1 MSATVIPGEVGC
13 CRLRENIQGGTQMG
27 LVINTNISS
36 INAQRNL
43 SRTENALNSSLAK
56 LSSGLRITAAK
67 DDAAG
72 LAISEKLRAQIRGMS
87 QAERNANDGISL
99 VQTAEGA
106 LDEVSSILIRMR
118 ELSVQAATG
127 TLGAEERV
135 YLDSEYDKLLDE
147 INRIASVTEF
157 NGQRLLNGASSTGI
171 SFQVGLSSNV
181 MDRITVSIM
190 NTFASQLGTG
200 TFLISQTLSTVTGAR
215 SAMDVIDAA
224 IQDISGTR
232 GDLGAVQNRL
242 ATTVSNLA
250 TQRENLSAAN
260 SRIRDVDVA
269 AETVNMTRSQILMQ
283 AGVSVLAQANQ
294 LPSMA
299 LSLIGA

>member
-1 MSATVIPGEVGC
+1 
-13 CRLRENIQGGTQMG
+13 MG
-27 LVINTNISS
+27 LVINTNIAS

-43 SRTENALNSSLAK
+43 SRTEDDLHSSLAK
-56 LSSGLRITAAK
+56 LSSGMRITAAK

-72 LAISEKLRAQIRGMS
+72 LAISEKLRAQIRGMA

-106 LDEVSSILIRMR
+106 LDQVSNILTRMR

-127 TLGAEERV
+127 TLGDEERG
-135 YLDSEYDKLLDE
+135 YLDAEYDKLISE
-147 INRIASVTEF
+147 IDRIASVTEF
-157 NGQRLLNGASSTGI
+157 NGQRLLNGATSTGI
-171 SFQVGLSSNV
+171 SFQVGLSADT

-190 NTFASQLGTG
+190 NTYASALGSG
-200 TFLISQTLSTVTGAR
+200 TALDAQTLSTITGAR
-215 SAMDVIDAA
+215 NAMSVIDAA

-232 GDLGAVQNRL
+232 GDLGAAQNRL
-242 ATTVSNLA
+242 ATTVKNLA

-269 AETVNMTRSQILMQ
+269 SETVNMTRSQILMQ

-294 LPSMA
+294 LPTMA
-299 LSLIGA
+299 LSLIGG

>member
-1 MSATVIPGEVGC
+1 
-13 CRLRENIQGGTQMG
+13 MG
-27 LVINTNISS
+27 LVINTNIAS

-43 SRTENALNSSLAK
+43 SRTEDDLHSSLAK
-56 LSSGLRITAAK
+56 LSSGMRITAAK

-72 LAISEKLRAQIRGMS
+72 LAISEKLRAQIRGMA

-106 LDEVSSILIRMR
+106 LDQVSNILTRMR
-118 ELSVQAATG
+118 ELTVQAATG
-127 TLGAEERV
+127 TLGNEERG
-135 YLDSEYDKLLDE
+135 YLDAEYDKLLSE
-147 INRIASVTEF
+147 IDRIASVTDF
-157 NGQRLLNGASSTGI
+157 NGQRLLNGATSTGI
-171 SFQVGLSSNV
+171 SFQVGLTAAL
-181 MDRITVSIM
+181 MDRITVSIQ
-190 NTFASQLGTG
+190 NTFTSALGSGAAT
-200 TFLISQTLSTVTGAR
+200 LNLQSLQTMTGAR
-215 SAMDVIDAA
+215 NAMSVIDAA

-232 GDLGAVQNRL
+232 GDLGAAQNRL
-242 ATTVSNLA
+242 STTVKNLA

-294 LPSMA
+294 LPTMA
-299 LSLIGA
+299 LSLIGG

>member
-1 MSATVIPGEVGC
+1 
-13 CRLRENIQGGTQMG
+13 MG
-27 LVINTNISS
+27 LVINTNIAS

-43 SRTENALNSSLAK
+43 SRTEDSLNTSLAR

-72 LAISEKLRAQIRGMS
+72 LAISEKLRAQIRGMA

-106 LDEVSSILIRMR
+106 LDQVSNILIRMR

-127 TLGAEERV
+127 TLGDEERI
-135 YLDSEYDKLLDE
+135 YLDAEYDKLMDE
-147 INRIASVTEF
+147 IDRIASVTEF
-157 NGQRLLNGASSTGI
+157 NGQRLLNGATSTGI
-171 SFQVGLSSNV
+171 SFQVGLSAAV

-200 TFLISQTLSTVTGAR
+200 AFLIGQSLSTITGAR
-215 SAMDVIDAA
+215 TAMNVIDAA

-232 GDLGAVQNRL
+232 GDLGAAQNRL
-242 ATTVSNLA
+242 ATTVKNLA

-269 AETVNMTRSQILMQ
+269 AETVSMTRSQILMQ

-294 LPSMA
+294 LPQMA
-299 LSLIGA
+299 LSLIGG